1 MNNSK
6 DARTFARGILTAYIP
21 EDVNFSTDKLI
32 ISTHK
37 ETLALEGIYLRPDQ
51 PNFSRNVRVFLTK
64 KDQKYPHNGR
74 HDFPA
79 ENIRVEY
86 DGNFN
91 ADFFRTIPGEG
102 VIFLNLDPVT
112 HRYSCAMDI
121 SFTKEG
127 SDESFPVI
135 CSFTMIHQ

>member
-1 MNNSK
+1 MSNSK
-6 DARTFARGILTAYIP
+6 DARTSAVGILAAYIP

-37 ETLALEGIYLRPDQ
+37 ETLALEGIYHRTDQ

-64 KDQKYPHNGR
+64 KDQKYPDNGWHN
-74 HDFPA
+74 FPA
-79 ENIRVEY
+79 ENIRVGY

-102 VIFLNLDPVT
+102 VIFLNLDPAT
-112 HRYSCAMDI
+112 HCYSYAMDI

-127 SDESFPVI
+127 SNESFHVI
-135 CSFTMIHQ
+135 CSSTMIHQ

>member
-1 MNNSK
+1 MSNSK
-6 DARTFARGILTAYIP
+6 DARTSAVGILAAYIP
-21 EDVNFSTDKLI
+21 EDVSFSTDKLI
-32 ISTHK
+32 ISIHE
-37 ETLALEGIYLRPDQ
+37 ETLALEGIYLRPEQ

-64 KDQKYPHNGR
+64 DDQKYPRNGW
-74 HDFPA
+74 HKFPA

-102 VIFLNLDPVT
+102 VIFLNLDPAT
-112 HRYSCAMDI
+112 HCYSYAMDI

-127 SDESFPVI
+127 SNESFHVI
-135 CSFTMIHQ
+135 CSSTMIHQ

>member
-37 ETLALEGIYLRPDQ
+37 ETLALEGIYRRPDQ

-64 KDQKYPHNGR
+64 KNQKYPDNGR

-91 ADFFRTIPGEG
+91 ADFLGPFREKALFFSTLTLSPIAT
-102 VIFLNLDPVT
+102 PV
-112 HRYSCAMDI
+112 RWI
-121 SFTKEG
+121 
-127 SDESFPVI
+127 
-135 CSFTMIHQ
+135 